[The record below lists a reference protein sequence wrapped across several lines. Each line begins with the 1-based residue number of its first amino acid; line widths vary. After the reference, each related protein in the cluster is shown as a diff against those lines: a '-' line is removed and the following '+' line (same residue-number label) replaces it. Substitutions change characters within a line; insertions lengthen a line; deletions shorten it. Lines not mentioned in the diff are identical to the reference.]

1 MILKKISEM
10 SRQKK
15 ILLMLVFDFLL
26 LPISLWSA
34 VGLRTDNWSF
44 GQQFPPLVY
53 LLASLVAVPVFIR
66 MGLYRSVVRYM
77 EDRAIL
83 TIMAA
88 VTISIAIFASL
99 VFFLHV
105 PNVPRGALII
115 YWLLAIVY
123 IVCSRF
129 FVRTAFRLLPG
140 FGRLGQRVIIYG
152 AGEAGRQLAVALKAG
167 PDFAPVAFV
176 DDDPRKERLNIAG
189 LRVHR
194 VARLRGLIEEYNIG
208 QVLLAIPS
216 ASRARRIEIV
226 NQLEPL
232 AVEVRVVPG
241 MADLVSGEIRL
252 ADIREVEIDELLG
265 RDVVAPNRDLLDQ
278 SIAGKTV
285 MVTGAGG
292 SIGSELCRQIIRN
305 GPVRLVL
312 YELSEFALYSIEY
325 ELQQTIAAKN
335 LNIDLVPVLGSV
347 QNGDRMF
354 GIMTRY
360 GVQSIY
366 HAAAYK
372 HVPIVE
378 FNMAEGIL
386 NNTIGT
392 RTTAEAAIRANVESF
407 VLISTDKA
415 VRPTNVMGASKR
427 MAELCLQAFAEDHD
441 IRTRFS
447 IVRFG
452 NVLGSSG
459 SVVPLFRKQIAE
471 GGPVTVTHPDII
483 RYFMTIPEA
492 AQLVIQAGAMGGS
505 GEVFVLDMGQP
516 VKITDL
522 ARRMIHLSGFQVRDE
537 SHPLGDIEISF
548 TGLRPG
554 EKLYEELLIGDDVSG
569 TDHPRIMKA
578 NETSL
583 SRRKFDEKLSQ
594 MIAACETNDCD
605 TMQQILLDCVA
616 GFRPDGD
623 IKDHLHCHRSG
634 ETDAVAGAS
643 PVSSSALVSE
653 ISRAPRRA
661 KS

>member
-15 ILLMLVFDFLL
+15 ILLMLMFDFLL

-53 LLASLVAVPVFIR
+53 LLASLVAIPVFIR

-83 TIMAA
+83 TIISA
-88 VTISIAIFASL
+88 VTISIAIFGSL

-129 FVRTAFRLLPG
+129 LVRTAFRR
-140 FGRLGQRVIIYG
+140 FGRQGQRVIIYG
-152 AGEAGRQLAVALKAG
+152 AGEAGRQLAVALQAG

-176 DDDPRKERLNIAG
+176 DDDSSKERLNIAG
-189 LRVHR
+189 LRVYAVEQLKNLIDEHR
-194 VARLRGLIEEYNIG
+194 IS

-216 ASRARRIEIV
+216 ASRTRRIEIV

-241 MADLVSGEIRL
+241 MADMVSGEVRL
-252 ADIREVEIDELLG
+252 ADIREVEVDELLG
-265 RDVVAPNRDLLDQ
+265 RDVVAPNRDLLSQ

-312 YELSEFALYSIEY
+312 YEISEFALYSIEY
-325 ELQQTIAAKN
+325 ELKQTIVAKN
-335 LNIDLVPVLGSV
+335 LQIELVPVLGSV

-354 GIMTRY
+354 GIMTNY
-360 GVQSIY
+360 GVQTIY

-427 MAELCLQAFAEDHD
+427 MAELCLQAFAEDRN

-459 SVVPLFRKQIAE
+459 SVVPLFRKQIAD

-516 VKITDL
+516 VKIVDL
-522 ARRMIHLSGFQVRDE
+522 ARRMIHLSGCQVRDE
-537 SHPLGDIEISF
+537 AHPDGDIEIQFS
-548 TGLRPG
+548 GMRPG

-569 TDHPRIMKA
+569 TGHARIMKA
-578 NETSL
+578 NESFLT
-583 SRRKFDEKLSQ
+583 RRKLDEKIRDL
-594 MIAACETNDCD
+594 IEACLVNDCD
-605 TMQQILLDCVA
+605 AMRGILLECVH
-616 GFRPDGD
+616 GFRPEAE
-623 IKDHLHCHRSG
+623 IKDLLHCAN
-634 ETDAVAGAS
+634 E
-643 PVSSSALVSE
+643 ALS
-653 ISRAPRRA
+653 PRRVPA
-661 KS
+661 IQNTGTAY

>member
-1 MILKKISEM
+1 MLLKKISEM

-26 LPISLWSA
+26 LPVSLWSA

-44 GQQFPPLVY
+44 GQQFPPTVY
-53 LLASLVAVPVFIR
+53 LLASLVAIPVFIR
-66 MGLYRSVVRYM
+66 TGLYRSVVRYM

-83 TIMAA
+83 TIIAA
-88 VTISIAIFASL
+88 VTISVAIFSSL
-99 VFFLHV
+99 VYFFHV
-105 PNVPRGALII
+105 PNVPRGAMVI
-115 YWLLAIVY
+115 YWLLTIVY

-129 FVRTAFRLLPG
+129 FVRAAFRMLPG
-140 FGRLGQRVIIYG
+140 FARKGERVIIYG
-152 AGEAGRQLAVALKAG
+152 AGEAGRQLSVALKAG
-167 PDFAPVAFV
+167 PEFAPVAFV
-176 DDDPRKERLNIAG
+176 DDDASKEGLNIAG
-189 LRVHR
+189 LRVRR
-194 VARLRGLIEEYNIG
+194 VAELPKLIEEHRVG

-216 ASRARRIEIV
+216 LSRARRIEIV

-241 MADLVSGEIRL
+241 MAELVSGEIRL

-265 RDVVAPNRDLLDQ
+265 RDVVAPNQELLGER
-278 SIAGKTV
+278 IKGKVV

-292 SIGSELCRQIIRN
+292 SIGSELCRQIIKN

-312 YELSEFALYSIEY
+312 YEVSEFALYSVEY

-335 LNIDLVPVLGSV
+335 LRVDLIPVLGSV
-347 QNGDRMF
+347 QNGDRLF
-354 GIMTRY
+354 GIMTFY
-360 GVQSIY
+360 AVQTIY

-392 RTTAEAAIRANVESF
+392 RTAAEAAIRANVESF

-427 MAELCLQAFAEDHD
+427 MAELCLQAFADERDVA
-441 IRTRFS
+441 TKFS

-516 VKITDL
+516 VKILDL
-522 ARRMIHLSGFQVRDE
+522 ARRMIHLSGCQIRDE
-537 SHPLGDIEISF
+537 AHPDGDIEIQFS
-548 TGLRPG
+548 GMRPG

-569 TDHPRIMKA
+569 TSHSRIMKA
-578 NETSL
+578 NESFL
-583 SRRKFDEKLSQ
+583 PRRKLDEKIRDLVD
-594 MIAACETNDCD
+594 ACLVNDCD
-605 TMQQILLDCVA
+605 QMRTILYECVS
-616 GFRPDGD
+616 GFRPEAQ
-623 IKDHLHCHRSG
+623 IKDLLHRPA
-634 ETDAVAGAS
+634 E
-643 PVSSSALVSE
+643 PM
-653 ISRAPRRA
+653 SRPGIPAA
-661 KS
+661 